1 MEITPFNK
9 KLNQVEGHR
18 YVIEEEVVPV
28 GGVYE
33 GELMHDN
40 IDTATFTVHTGTN
53 LTGKKIETYTLS
65 TPGMAS
71 WKKVVKVYTNAE
83 NVYLNYETIGDTVE
97 AEDINELQLAIN
109 MTQQELNA
117 VEENIPGELGYDE
130 VADILRK

>member
-1 MEITPFNK
+1 
-9 KLNQVEGHR
+9 
-18 YVIEEEVVPV
+18 
-28 GGVYE
+28 
-33 GELMHDN
+33 
-40 IDTATFTVHTGTN
+40 
-53 LTGKKIETYTLS
+53 
-65 TPGMAS
+65 MAS

-117 VEENIPGELGYDE
+117 VAENIPGELGYDE